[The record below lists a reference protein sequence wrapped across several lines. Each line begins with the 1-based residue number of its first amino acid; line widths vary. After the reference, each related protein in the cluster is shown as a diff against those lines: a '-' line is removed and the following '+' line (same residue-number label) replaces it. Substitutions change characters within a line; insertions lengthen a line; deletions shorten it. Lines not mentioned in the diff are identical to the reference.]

1 MTGGRRSTTSL
12 GAIVAGGMS
21 RRFGSPK
28 ALAEVGGRP
37 IVRRVRDALAEAV
50 RDVVVIANEPEL
62 FADLDLPIRPD
73 EIPGIGALG
82 GIRRAL
88 SWAREEKRRGAL
100 CVACDM
106 PFVSPALLRLILA
119 RAETSKAAA
128 VVPESGGRHGL
139 EPLCAWYSVDCI
151 SAIDGMIARGEGSVS
166 KLVDRVVEVRVPR
179 AEVARVGDPDVLFLN
194 VNTAEDHWRAVLIAS
209 GQTHASS

>member
-1 MTGGRRSTTSL
+1 MTGGRRSAASL
-12 GAIVAGGMS
+12 GAILAGGMS

-50 RDVVVIANEPEL
+50 RDVVVIANEPGL
-62 FADLDLPIRPD
+62 FAGLDLPIRPD
-73 EIPGIGALG
+73 EIAGIGALG

-88 SWAREEKRRGAL
+88 SWAKEEERAGAL

-119 RAETSKAAA
+119 RAEEASAAA
-128 VVPESGGRHGL
+128 VVPESGGRRGM

-151 SAIDGMIARGEGSVS
+151 SAIDGMIARGEGSVTG
-166 KLVDRVVEVRVPR
+166 LIGRVAEVRVPR
-179 AEVARVGDPDVLFLN
+179 AEVARLGDPDVLFLN
-194 VNTAEDHWRAVLIAS
+194 VNTAEDHRRAVLIAS
-209 GQTHASS
+209 QSPDAST